1 MTADYRKGF
10 ADQTRE
16 ISVPSLKVEGTAEL
30 PRIHYA
36 RCNSRP
42 YRYVYA
48 NGIRTQAREQG
59 QGESAFLNTVVKF
72 DLEGETREWREDGH
86 YPGEPVFV
94 VRPGFQPDAQ
104 AEDDGILLTVVLDA
118 AANSSYLLLLD
129 ARDLSE
135 IARAR
140 VPQHVPFGFHGTYAR
155 S

>member
-16 ISVPSLKVEGTAEL
+16 ISAPSLEAEGTAEL

-129 ARDLSE
+129 ARDLSAGSAQ
-135 IARAR
+135 ARR
-140 VPQHVPFGFHGTYAR
+140 LF